1 MSQTEHTQV
10 VTSEDIPS
18 PQVDDNNYR
27 RLGMLVL
34 GLLVGVFGV
43 WSIFA
48 PLESAV
54 PAPGKVI
61 VASNN
66 RVIQHLEGGIVQSIN
81 VKDGDSVKIG
91 QVLIQLDKTQPAAQ
105 LKMIEAQYYE
115 ALALESRLIAERD
128 NAGSISFSP
137 ELASMSDKIH
147 YALITEGQR
156 REFNARAKEL
166 SDQKQ
171 VLSERILQIQNQIE
185 GLKAIIESKSN
196 LSASYND
203 EIKEWEQL
211 YKEQLIDKI
220 KLRDIKRQKVQTDGD
235 IANAKSDM
243 ARAKGQIS
251 EINAQIIT
259 QRQTFLKEVVGE
271 LRDVQTKLADMRA
284 RITALKDTLSRT
296 AIVSPVSGTVTNL
309 SIHTIGGV
317 VPPGKPILE
326 VVPAGEPLIIE
337 GKVAATDI
345 INVHT
350 GLKAD
355 VQFPSFAH
363 VKTLNEVKG
372 EVVTIA
378 PDTVADETTHAL
390 YYPVKIRITP
400 EGEAELRRN
409 HLSIQPGIPA
419 DAMIVVASR
428 TFADYLI
435 HPFKTMFMK
444 SFNEQ

>member
-1 MSQTEHTQV
+1 MSQVENTQLVSPESIPTPQTE
-10 VTSEDIPS
+10 DK
-18 PQVDDNNYR
+18 NYR
-27 RLGMLVL
+27 RLGTVVL

-43 WSIFA
+43 WSVFA
-48 PLESAV
+48 PLASAV

-66 RVIQHLEGGIVQSIN
+66 RIIQHLEGGIVQSIN
-81 VKDGDSVKIG
+81 VVDGDTVKAG
-91 QVLIQLDKTQPAAQ
+91 QLLIQLDKTQATAQ
-105 LKMIEAQYYE
+105 LKMNEAQYYE

-128 NAGSISFSP
+128 GAGSVSFDP
-137 ELASMSDKIH
+137 ELATMNDKIH

-171 VLSERILQIQNQIE
+171 VLTERIGQIQNQIE
-185 GLKAIIESKSN
+185 GVKAIIESKSS
-196 LSASYND
+196 LSASYTD
-203 EIKEWEQL
+203 EIKEWEEL
-211 YKEQLIDKI
+211 YKAQLIDKI

-243 ARAKGQIS
+243 ARSYAQIS
-251 EINAQIIT
+251 EIKAQMIT
-259 QRQTFLKEVVGE
+259 QHQTFLKEVVSE

-284 RITALKDTLSRT
+284 RRTALKDTLSRT
-296 AIVSPVSGTVTNL
+296 SIVSPVNGTVTNL
-309 SIHTIGGV
+309 AIHTVGGV
-317 VPPGKPILE
+317 IPPGKPIVE

-337 GKVAATDI
+337 GKVSATDI
-345 INVHT
+345 ISVHT

-355 VQFPSFAH
+355 IQFPSFAH
-363 VKTLNEVKG
+363 IKSLNEVKG

-390 YYPVKIRITP
+390 YYPVRIRVTP

-409 HLSIQPGIPA
+409 HLSIQAGMPA